1 MREAFV
7 GGGLLLSAFGPLAAI
22 VLLAG
27 SPLPGRWWNVAGA
40 VLMLALTGLAGAV
53 LRAAR
58 ASQAVP
64 LRSAEVRQRDSEL
77 LSLLGAQMVPVV
89 LAVFA
94 GSDPARQLAMVLYLL
109 IFAVVYVRG
118 RLYYLNPVLALAGY
132 RIWELELENGAAVR
146 LLSRAEF
153 LPQRGVVRA
162 HRLAP
167 GVFIAARR
175 DRPGHPT
182 IPQEDRP

>member
-1 MREAFV
+1 MRASMV

-27 SPLPGRWWNVAGA
+27 SPLPVASWNVAGA
-40 VLMLALTGLAGAV
+40 VLMLAVTGLAGLV
-53 LRAAR
+53 VRAAR
-58 ASQAVP
+58 GSQAVP
-64 LRSAEVRQRDSEL
+64 LRCAEVRQRDSDL

-118 RLYYLNPVLALAGY
+118 RLYYLNPVLALVGF

-146 LLSRAEF
+146 MLSRAEF
-153 LPQRGVVRA
+153 LPQHGVVRA

-175 DRPGHPT
+175 DRPVRST
-182 IPQEDRP
+182 VTQEDRP

>member
-1 MREAFV
+1 MRASLV
-7 GGGLLLSAFGPLAAI
+7 GGGLLLSAFGPLAAL

-27 SPLPGRWWNVAGA
+27 SPLPVAWWNMAGA
-40 VLMLALTGLAGAV
+40 VLMLAVTALAGTV
-53 LRAAR
+53 VRAAR
-58 ASQAVP
+58 GSQAVP
-64 LRSAEVRQRDSEL
+64 LRCVEVRQRDSDL

-94 GSDPARQLAMVLYLL
+94 GSDPARQVAMVLYLL

-118 RLYYLNPVLALAGY
+118 RLYYLNPVLALAGF

-153 LPQRGVVRA
+153 LPQHGVVRA

-167 GVFIAARR
+167 GVFIASRR
-175 DRPGHPT
+175 DRPGRPT
-182 IPQEDRP
+182 VTQEDRP